1 MPILNAAERLL
12 RWIMVLIIAAMTIL
26 VFLNVVLR
34 YGFNSNLT
42 MTEEIGRY
50 LFVWLTFLGAISAF
64 VRGRHVRVDTFLN
77 RLPPM
82 LKRLVS
88 IAGNVGMLACCIMIA
103 VGCWRLTLLNTAN
116 YLPVSGIPA
125 SVLYFSGIPFSVCV
139 GIALLVRLWRNM
151 TTHVEEGAAP

>member
-1 MPILNAAERLL
+1 MKKEIILK
-12 RWIMVLIIAAMTIL
+12 VSDTY
-26 VFLNVVLR
+26 VFELESHAGGGYSWTPV
-34 YGFNSNLT
+34 SNN
-42 MTEEIGRY
+42 EEITEVRLKSRKPDQDITLNPVGKG
-50 LFVWLTFLGAISAF
+50 FLGAISAF

-77 RLPPM
+77 RFPPT

-88 IAGNVGMLACCIMIA
+88 IAGNVGMLVCCIMIA

-139 GIALLVRLWRNM
+139 GIALLVSNADRKS
-151 TTHVEEGAAP
+151 VV

>member
-12 RWIMVLIIAAMTIL
+12 RWIMVLIIASMTVL

-64 VRGRHVRVDTFLN
+64 VRERHVRVDTILN
-77 RLPPM
+77 RFPSA
-82 LKRLVS
+82 LKRLAL
-88 IAGNVGMLACCIMIA
+88 IAGDVGMLVCCVMIA
-103 VGCWRLTLLNTAN
+103 IGCWRLTMLNTAN

-125 SVLYFSGIPFSVCV
+125 SVLYFSGIPFSVV
-139 GIALLVRLWRNM
+139 VSIALLVRLWRHL
-151 TTHVEEGAAP
+151 TGSVEKEV

>member
-12 RWIMVLIIAAMTIL
+12 RWIMVLIIASMTVL

-42 MTEEIGRY
+42 MTEEVGRY

-64 VRGRHVRVDTFLN
+64 IRGRHVRVDTILN
-77 RLPPM
+77 RFPSA
-82 LKRLVS
+82 LKRLAL
-88 IAGNVGMLACCIMIA
+88 IAGDVGMLVCCVMIA
-103 VGCWRLTLLNTAN
+103 IGCWRLTMLNTAN

-125 SVLYFSGIPFSVCV
+125 SVLYFSGIPFSVV
-139 GIALLVRLWRNM
+139 VSIALLVRLWRHL
-151 TTHVEEGAAP
+151 TGSVEKEV